1 MRIFFTSYYLDMTTK
16 FSSLIC
22 VRDRSIKPKASKY
35 IWPSTPNAG
44 SKKKILIRE
53 IWLRNFRSDLSE
65 TRNGYLNAA
74 ASEMPSKTQ
83 ARLARQV
90 QHQCSFSRR
99 HWMPVNPTLVPLLQS
114 TAAYFCLPK
123 ASQPESSM
131 PKKPEIALASKQFLF
146 QINTEYDL
154 HFYYL
159 LLCPNFPEIKQPHLM
174 FERIIS

>member
-1 MRIFFTSYYLDMTTK
+1 MHIQN
-16 FSSLIC
+16 
-22 VRDRSIKPKASKY
+22 
-35 IWPSTPNAG
+35 IWPSNPKFLMQG
-44 SKKKILIRE
+44 LKKILIRE